1 MIPTIDPLA
10 ARRIFRALSFFSLML
25 LACTACARQGNA
37 SMTSGKTFTDPATAL
52 LADAVKAGD
61 TARIKELI
69 AGGANPNAQ
78 GEKGTTLLQWAM
90 LNESRAGFDAL
101 LAAGADPARGDDAGM
116 TAVHLAAMA
125 DTDRYLRTLLDK
137 GASPDTPNTVTG
149 ATPLMSALMAERAD
163 NADLLLK
170 SGTKVGAADRQGNT
184 ALHVA
189 AKINETGRVLQL
201 LEAGA
206 DPNAKNAQGVTFQRY
221 LFMTPEASLNGEN
234 KRNRGAVRAWLERHH
249 ISVEDSAAH

>member
-1 MIPTIDPLA
+1 MILKNDPLA
-10 ARRIFRALSFFSLML
+10 ARRFFRALTFFSLML
-25 LACTACARQGNA
+25 LACTACARQGNS

-61 TARIKELI
+61 AARMKELI

-78 GEKGTTLLQWAM
+78 GEKGITLLQWAM
-90 LNESRAGFDAL
+90 LNHSRDGFDAL
-101 LAAGADPARGDDAGM
+101 LAAGADPARGNDEGM

-125 DTDRYLRTLLDK
+125 DTHRYLRALLDK

-170 SGTKVGAADRQGNT
+170 AGAKVGAADRQGNT
-184 ALHVA
+184 ALHLA

-221 LFMTPEASLNGEN
+221 LFMTPEASLNQKTKREREQVRGWLQQHNIPVEN
-234 KRNRGAVRAWLERHH
+234 PA
-249 ISVEDSAAH
+249 

>member
-1 MIPTIDPLA
+1 MLAPL
-10 ARRIFRALSFFSLML
+10 RIIAFLSLML
-25 LACTACARQGNA
+25 LACAACARQGNSA
-37 SMTSGKTFTDPATAL
+37 PMDTAKTFHDSASAV

-61 TARIKELI
+61 AARIKELV

-78 GEKGTTLLQWAM
+78 GEKGLPMLQWAM
-90 LNESRAGFDAL
+90 LNQSRDGFDAL
-101 LAAGADPARGDDAGM
+101 LAAGADPARGNDDGV

-125 DTDRYLRTLLDK
+125 DTDYYLRKLLEK

-149 ATPLMSALMAERAD
+149 VTPLMAALMAERAD
-163 NADLLLK
+163 HADFLLK
-170 SGTKVGAADRQGNT
+170 SGAKVAAADRQGNT
-184 ALHVA
+184 ALHLA

-221 LFMTPEASLNGEN
+221 LFMTPETSLDLKS
-234 KRNRGAVRAWLERHH
+234 KREREQVREWLQAHNIAVEAG
-249 ISVEDSAAH
+249 

>member
-1 MIPTIDPLA
+1 MIPTTPSPS
-10 ARRIFRALSFFSLML
+10 ARRLFRALSFFSLML
-25 LACTACARQGNA
+25 LACAACARQGNSA
-37 SMTSGKTFTDPATAL
+37 PMDTAKTFHDSASAV

-61 TARIKELI
+61 AARIKELV

-78 GEKGTTLLQWAM
+78 GEKGMTMLQWSM
-90 LNESRAGFDAL
+90 LNQSMAGFDAL
-101 LAAGADPARGDDAGM
+101 LAAGADPARGNDNGV

-125 DTDRYLRTLLDK
+125 DTDRYLRKLLEK
-137 GASPDTPNTVTG
+137 GASADTPNTVTG
-149 ATPLMSALMAERAD
+149 STPLMAALMAERAD

-170 SGTKVGAADRQGNT
+170 SGAKVAAADRQGNT
-184 ALHVA
+184 ALHLA

-221 LFMTPEASLNGEN
+221 LFMTPEASLNQKS
-234 KRNRGAVRAWLERHH
+234 KRDRERVREWLQAHNIAVEAG
-249 ISVEDSAAH
+249 

>member
-1 MIPTIDPLA
+1 MLTPLRTA
-10 ARRIFRALSFFSLML
+10 AFLSLML
-25 LACTACARQGNA
+25 LACAACARQG
-37 SMTSGKTFTDPATAL
+37 TSAPMDTAKTFHDSASAV

-61 TARIKELI
+61 AARIKELV

-78 GEKGTTLLQWAM
+78 GEKGLTMLQWSM
-90 LNESRAGFDAL
+90 LNQSHDGFDAL
-101 LAAGADPARGDDAGM
+101 LAAGADPARGNDDGV

-125 DTDRYLRTLLDK
+125 DTERYLRKLLDK

-149 ATPLMSALMAERAD
+149 ATPLMAALMAERAD

-170 SGTKVGAADRQGNT
+170 AGAKVAAADRQGNT
-184 ALHVA
+184 ALHLA

-221 LFMTPEASLNGEN
+221 LFMTPETSLNQKS
-234 KRNRGAVRAWLERHH
+234 KREREQVREWLEAHN
-249 ISVEDSAAH
+249 IEVEAG

>member
-1 MIPTIDPLA
+1 
-10 ARRIFRALSFFSLML
+10 
-25 LACTACARQGNA
+25 
-37 SMTSGKTFTDPATAL
+37 MTSGKTFTDPATAL

-69 AGGANPNAQ
+69 AGGGNPNAQ
-78 GEKGTTLLQWAM
+78 GEKGITLLQWAM
-90 LNESRAGFDAL
+90 LNQSRAGFDAL
-101 LAAGADPARGDDAGM
+101 LAAGADPARGNDDGT

-170 SGTKVGAADRQGNT
+170 TGAKVAAADRQGNT
-184 ALHVA
+184 ALHLA

-206 DPNAKNAQGVTFQRY
+206 DPNAKNAQGATFQRY
-221 LFMTPEASLNGEN
+221 LFMTPEASLNSTS
-234 KRNRGAVRAWLERHH
+234 KRERGQVRAWLEQHN
-249 ISVEDSAAH
+249 IAVEDPA